1 MRCNFWWLENIYQMR
16 CFVTI
21 LLRVVRD
28 SFFTLIRFSL
38 ADHLFYDK
46 FMRSYVFNDIL
57 EHTNLQIFVFCKY
70 QVSLWNKYNRIPMW
84 WFWRNDFWCNENI
97 RLLFFLRQMRCFL
110 HILLVITN
118 SFFTVI
124 RFSLTDHLFYN
135 NLWLDYQQPLNTKSM
150 ILLPLFM
157 GWYSVKRN
165 LYICMENLFNVY
177 KNCLVS

>member
-1 MRCNFWWLENIYQMR
+1 
-16 CFVTI
+16 
-21 LLRVVRD
+21 
-28 SFFTLIRFSL
+28 
-38 ADHLFYDK
+38 
-46 FMRSYVFNDIL
+46 
-57 EHTNLQIFVFCKY
+57 
-70 QVSLWNKYNRIPMW
+70 MW
-84 WFWRNDFWCNENI
+84 WFWRNDFWCMENMRQMRCFSCYI
-97 RLLFFLRQMRCFL
+97 LWGHMFSMKFLNMRTFKFLFFVNIKYHYGISAMGYECDDFEETIFGAMKIYVCCCFFQMRCFL
-110 HILLVITN
+110 HILLVITD
-118 SFFTVI
+118 SFFTLI

>member
-1 MRCNFWWLENIYQMR
+1 MFSMKFLSMRTF
-16 CFVTI
+16 
-21 LLRVVRD
+21 
-28 SFFTLIRFSL
+28 
-38 ADHLFYDK
+38 K
-46 FMRSYVFNDIL
+46 F
-57 EHTNLQIFVFCKY
+57 
-70 QVSLWNKYNRIPMW
+70 
-84 WFWRNDFWCNENI
+84 
-97 RLLFFLRQMRCFL
+97 LFFVNIKCHYGISVTGYQCDDFEETTFGAMKIYVCWFFFQMRCFL
-110 HILLVITN
+110 HILLVITD
-118 SFFTVI
+118 SFFTLI